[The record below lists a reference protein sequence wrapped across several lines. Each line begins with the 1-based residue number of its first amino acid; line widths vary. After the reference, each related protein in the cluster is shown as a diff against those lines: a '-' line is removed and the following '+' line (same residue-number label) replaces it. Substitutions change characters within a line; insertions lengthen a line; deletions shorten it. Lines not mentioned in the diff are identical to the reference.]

1 MTFDALHLTF
11 IKRFEFFEPV
21 FRPGN
26 LVGSRIG
33 RLRGKMDFRFLA
45 NPAQINQRINKN
57 ARYEIKK
64 GWILKPIKNL
74 FIPEDNFWHSFKYE
88 PTGIPLTNRERLP
101 LFPFQVIFENE
112 IEIDKKKLERH
123 IQSKINDYKIN
134 IQARLFP
141 PGAITVHF
149 YIYLK
154 PDILDLDFINP
165 LLDPK
170 NILIKYK
177 HHKKKDVLKCSNT
190 FIKSL
195 IEKLVKNPQPNE
207 IPGFYTVLN
216 FQGDFCP
223 LDQYLIPL
231 SKILTG
237 KSDPS
242 EKEVEMQRNK
252 IIKNRLKGRYEEDL
266 FIVSNRAAILYVD
279 QGLKKIHSKILKGR
293 RCVRSHFINA
303 IELAYVTDGLLQGYN
318 NYFRN
323 ILQVI
328 KTHKIDKS
336 VRSRKNKFFITNLL
350 DPCAYSTLMYS
361 ILDVSQNLK
370 IPRTNYVYKQA
381 YREFDLASKIEETS
395 EITETLFKKAE
406 EWNIPALEMMKKIFN
421 NMKFIEVTMGDKFEN
436 IQNAKIINKSI
447 VENSF
452 NKIKEGYGED
462 VANALVQI
470 AEFIE
475 RSGNEEAGEL
485 FDNFNAEINKL
496 EPKKSVLKSLW
507 GGIEKALPLI
517 TTLSEAIIKLK
528 TLFGY

>member
-1 MTFDALHLTF
+1 MSVDALNLTF
-11 IKRFEFFEPV
+11 IKRFEFLEPV

-26 LVGSRIG
+26 LVGSRMG
-33 RLRGKMDFRFLA
+33 RLIGKMDFKFLA

-57 ARYEIKK
+57 VRCEIKK

-88 PTGIPLTNRERLP
+88 PTRNPLTNRERLP
-101 LFPFQVIFENE
+101 LFPFQVIFEDE

-154 PDILDLDFINP
+154 PDILDLDRINP

-177 HHKKKDVLKCSNT
+177 HHKKKDVFKCSNT
-190 FIKSL
+190 IIKSL
-195 IEKLVKNPQPNE
+195 IEELVKNPQPNE

-216 FQGDFCP
+216 FQGDLCP

-242 EKEVEMQRNK
+242 EKEVEVQRNK

-293 RCVRSHFINA
+293 RCVRTHFINA
-303 IELAYVTDGLLQGYN
+303 IELAYVTDGLLQEYN

-323 ILQVI
+323 ILQKI
-328 KTHKIDKS
+328 KTLKIDKR
-336 VRSRKNKFFITNLL
+336 VRARKNKFFITNLL

-381 YREFDLASKIEETS
+381 YREFNLASKIEETS

-406 EWNIPALEMMKKIFN
+406 EWNIPALETMKIINKRVS
-421 NMKFIEVTMGDKFEN
+421 IEVIMGDKFEK
-436 IQNAKIINKSI
+436 IKNAKIINKSI

-452 NKIKEGYGED
+452 NKIKEGDGED

-485 FDNFNAEINKL
+485 FDNFNDEINKL

-507 GGIEKALPLI
+507 GGIEKALPPI
-517 TTLSEAIIKLK
+517 TTLSVEIIKLK